1 MEAQDITL
9 VGEPLRLVVYG
20 AEGVGK
26 TTLAMEFPRPLVINT
41 DDGLISVTYAAGG
54 AVDGTQFVP
63 EGYRSVEEIVRF
75 IRSHADD
82 YDTVVIDDVSTL
94 CDDLLDE
101 LTAEHAKAEAHKKR
115 PLLMENIP
123 EQIEYQGN
131 QQQLRRLLKALR
143 QTKKHVVV
151 IGGLRIEDKTEKHVI
166 DVSPKA
172 QRIIGKWCHVI
183 GELVSDTFD
192 ELGPGT
198 HRVLFTEPS
207 RTRQAKARFAELRP
221 NVVDPDFAS
230 LWDPIKGRMPTP
242 EQESTDGFSE

>member
-1 MEAQDITL
+1 VEAQDITL
-9 VGEPLRLVVYG
+9 NGEPLRLVIYG

-26 TTLAMEFPRPLVINT
+26 TTLAMSFPRPLVIDT

-54 AVDGTQFVP
+54 QVPGTRMAP
-63 EGYRSVEEIVRF
+63 EGYRNVEEIVRF
-75 IRSHADD
+75 VRAHAAD
-82 YDTVVIDDVSTL
+82 YDTIVIDDVSTL

-166 DVSPKA
+166 DASPKA

-183 GELVSDTFD
+183 GELQSDTFD
-192 ELGPGT
+192 ELGKGI

-207 RTRQAKARFAELRP
+207 RAMQAKSRFPELRP
-221 NVVDPDFAS
+221 NVVDPTFDT
-230 LWDPIKGRMPTP
+230 LWDPIKDRLP
-242 EQESTDGFSE
+242 EPEMESNDGITE